1 MDEIIYKNDI
11 LDYFDDLVY
20 LLFKKEYFSYQ
31 ENADKYLEKL
41 VQFVSFDIRDFPKRK
56 TPQELKY
63 LGSYYI
69 FYNSNKR
76 TTWYVFF
83 EKSGDDYLISGILN
97 NHCEE
102 VNSL

>member
-1 MDEIIYKNDI
+1 MEKIIYKNDI
-11 LDYFDDLVY
+11 LDYFDDLVF
-20 LLFKKEYFSYQ
+20 LLFNKKYFSYQ

-41 VQFVSFDIRDFPKRK
+41 IQFVSDNIRDFPNRK

-63 LGSYYI
+63 LGSNYI

-83 EKSGDDYLISGILN
+83 EKLGDDYLISGILN
-97 NHCEE
+97 NHCDEA
-102 VNSL
+102 NDL

>member
-1 MDEIIYKNDI
+1 MEKIIYQNDV

-20 LLFKKEYFSYQ
+20 LLFNKEYFSYQ
-31 ENADKYLEKL
+31 ENAEKYLEKL
-41 VQFVSFDIRDFPKRK
+41 VHFVYHNIIDFPRRK

-63 LGSYYI
+63 LGSHYI

-76 TTWYVFF
+76 TTWYIFF
-83 EKSGDDYLISGILN
+83 EKDGDDYLITGILN

-102 VNSL
+102 ANGL